1 MSIETAVTKMSD
13 TLRPAKELLRGLY
26 RYLKG
31 GEPIPEALD
40 RMTEFLSGRDDLSRD
55 HWIAGTLRDSI
66 VRDEVAGFAYDVFK
80 DCQIPFG
87 KVRISDRLRDDLQFH
102 EALQDDWDEYLA
114 DAFKERFKV
123 SLSFRKTPRIQ
134 TVADLLVFLQGTLD
148 QRRPLPPA

>member
-1 MSIETAVTKMSD
+1 MSIETTMTKMID
-13 TLRPAKELLRGLY
+13 TLWPAKGLLRGLY

-40 RMTEFLSGRDDLSRD
+40 PMTEFLSGRDDLSRD
-55 HWIAGTLRDSI
+55 DWIADALRGST
-66 VRDEVAGFAYDVFK
+66 VRDEVAGFAYDFFA

-87 KVRISDRLRDDLQFH
+87 KVRIGDRLRQDLQFH

-123 SLSFRKTPRIQ
+123 SLTFKRTPRIE
-134 TVADLLVFLQGTLD
+134 TVVELLLFLQGTLD
-148 QRRPLPPA
+148 QRRHAPA